1 VCPNRDHPWNY
12 RYCRIS
18 FHFRFPPARAGRV
31 APPPAFGQILTPQ
44 QQTELRRAYQQSAQ
58 FARQT
63 LSQLSGR
70 TLSQDQADT
79 ANRVRSFLSQ
89 ADEAQ
94 SKDPSAAA
102 QLARRAELLARDLLN
117 SLR

>member
-1 VCPNRDHPWNY
+1 LRPFDADSRGAVR
-12 RYCRIS
+12 
-18 FHFRFPPARAGRV
+18 ARSEGAG
-31 APPPAFGQILTPQ
+31 L
-44 QQTELRRAYQQSAQ
+44 
-58 FARQT
+58 
-63 LSQLSGR
+63 
-70 TLSQDQADT
+70 
-79 ANRVRSFLSQ
+79 VRSFLSQ